1 MFIPWWVII
10 LGIIVVASIAGSGK
24 STLRR
29 RIAELE
35 EQIGELEDESESDSD
50 NSYTED
56 FS

>member
-1 MFIPWWVII
+1 M
-10 LGIIVVASIAGSGK
+10 ASIAGSGK